1 MSSVHLRK
9 LLSRMR
15 AFNKFWLPSLVLLIV
30 IAVPCSS
37 QDTSNNLEGT
47 ALRLLVGL
55 DRDSHKYGNARTSI
69 VRWYCENGKYQEAAD
84 QTATL
89 DLNDRIGM
97 LSYVARTAIDR
108 KDQVSATKV
117 LNTAWSVV
125 AAEKDDDVDGIFTEY
140 FAEVAALNQNLDL
153 ATRFATRLDAGSLR
167 KAKVLLVLARSYL
180 DLQNHKEA
188 LFQVES
194 ALKQIDGFD
203 NEERRDES
211 QIKISAAG
219 VFANAG
225 QVGRA
230 NELAA
235 EVQAALLSD
244 GEASTQDKTALGNL
258 FADLGDLPR
267 AMGIVETIKG
277 DERSGALM
285 SLSQHCKVDTIERS
299 LLDRAREEV
308 LKNSSEEYE
317 SSLSI
322 SSLVTAFLQAGR
334 VDDAFE
340 LLQRIRYPY
349 HLHRAAIA
357 VANVLAEQRKIDEAE
372 AALNIASKVARQIV
386 SEKSKDIP
394 SYASSSNAQTK
405 SHALNA
411 LIDAYIKLGRLGGA
425 EFAAAAIDHPQ
436 YRAIAMSK
444 IGVAYSKNGERSKAH
459 SILLK
464 AQSISDTSKDY
475 SHDSPRESGLL
486 SVVSALAEAG
496 FASDANNAL
505 ARLLTLVVDDESG
518 DQFAGELF
526 VLARLFE
533 SRGIS
538 STSEVDALLKRLLAQ
553 QNGDN

>member
-1 MSSVHLRK
+1 MISTNRHWV
-9 LLSRMR
+9 
-15 AFNKFWLPSLVLLIV
+15 PSLVLLFV
-30 IAVPCSS
+30 FAVPCLS
-37 QDTSNNLEGT
+37 QDTSNNSDDT

-55 DRDSHKYGNARTSI
+55 DRESHKYVNARTAI

-89 DLNDRIGM
+89 DLNDRILL
-97 LSYVARTAIDR
+97 LSYIAKTASDR

-125 AAEKDDDVDGIFTEY
+125 AAEKDDDVDGIYTEY
-140 FAEVAALNQNLDL
+140 LAEVAARNQNLDL
-153 ATRFATRLDAGSLR
+153 AANFASRLDGGSLR
-167 KAKVLLVLARSYL
+167 KSRVLLVLARSYL
-180 DLQNHKEA
+180 ELQNNKEA
-188 LFQVES
+188 LLQVQS

-203 NEERRDES
+203 DEERRDES

-219 VFANAG
+219 VFATIG
-225 QVGRA
+225 EIGRA
-230 NELAA
+230 NKLAA
-235 EVQAALLSD
+235 EGQAALLTNA
-244 GEASTQDKTALGNL
+244 EASTQDKTALANL
-258 FADLGDLPR
+258 FGDVGDLAR
-267 AMGIVETIKG
+267 AIGIVETIEG

-299 LLDRAREEV
+299 LLDRAREQV
-308 LKNSSEEYE
+308 LNGSNEDYA
-317 SSLSI
+317 SSLNI
-322 SSLVTAFLQAGR
+322 SGLVPGFLKAGR
-334 VDDAFE
+334 IDDAFE
-340 LLQRIRYPY
+340 LLERIKDPY

-394 SYASSSNAQTK
+394 SYASGSKAQTK
-405 SHALNA
+405 SHVLNA
-411 LIDAYIKLGRLGGA
+411 LIDAYIKLDKLGGA

-444 IGVAYSKNGERSKAH
+444 IGGAYSKNGERSKAR
-459 SILLK
+459 SVLLK
-464 AQSISDTSKDY
+464 AQSISDTSKQY
-475 SHDSPRESGLL
+475 AHDSPREYGLF

-496 FASDANNAL
+496 FAAEANNAL
-505 ARLLTLVVDDESG
+505 ARFLTLIEDDEAG

-526 VLARLFE
+526 VLTRLFE

-538 STSEVDALLKRLLAQ
+538 STSNVDALFKKLLAQ